1 MLWDGDA
8 LGRLRSTKK
17 MVKCG
22 SRERDAWVMDINGV
36 GNDEGLIVANVIEGA
51 SAGIRVIGMTESHHG
66 QR

>member
-1 MLWDGDA
+1 
-8 LGRLRSTKK
+8 